1 MQQEIN
7 IKVVAQDRAKDND
20 FKQLFLEMYPRLVR
34 YAVSLLGDG
43 NEARDVVGD
52 VFEKAWNQFSSL
64 QMETRRSWLYASV
77 RNACLNWLKHQQV
90 EQTNVEA
97 LIEATRY
104 DMSTRYEE
112 HERLL
117 QQAERIARELKEPT
131 CTILRLCYFEHLT
144 YQQAADSRQAG
155 HQSQHREE
163 AYFQGTRHFA
173 RANEAYKHRE
183 LGGKIM
189 NKNQDQELDY
199 RMDSVS
205 ENVSENAS
213 GKVSENVSDARLSQI
228 FGEALGDEP
237 SKEETLAAWEAFEQK
252 HISSEEEHLQKA
264 EDELSEKKIDKARI
278 LTWITASVA
287 VAASLFLFIFRS
299 SQEISQPTEF
309 SMELFS
315 EVTSPKQVEQTLSN
329 GYCVVS
335 TPAATTTLVTLSD
348 GTRVMLNANSTL
360 EYPASFDDAEVR
372 EVRLKGEAHFEVT
385 KNPHRP
391 FVVKAGEMQ
400 TQVLGTIFDVK
411 AYRKDAP
418 KVTLMEGK
426 VKVSNADTEIE
437 MRPGQTATLQADKIV
452 VSKASSSASDWLEGD
467 FDMDQVTLAEAMSDI
482 GAWYNKTV
490 VFQSQA
496 NMDKLIHFRFSRRA
510 SLQEI
515 ITALNE
521 MGVAKVR
528 IEKGKI
534 MVL

>member
-1 MQQEIN
+1 
-7 IKVVAQDRAKDND
+7 
-20 FKQLFLEMYPRLVR
+20 
-34 YAVSLLGDG
+34 
-43 NEARDVVGD
+43 
-52 VFEKAWNQFSSL
+52 
-64 QMETRRSWLYASV
+64 
-77 RNACLNWLKHQQV
+77 
-90 EQTNVEA
+90 
-97 LIEATRY
+97 
-104 DMSTRYEE
+104 
-112 HERLL
+112 
-117 QQAERIARELKEPT
+117 
-131 CTILRLCYFEHLT
+131 
-144 YQQAADSRQAG
+144 
-155 HQSQHREE
+155 
-163 AYFQGTRHFA
+163 
-173 RANEAYKHRE
+173 
-183 LGGKIM
+183 M

-213 GKVSENVSDARLSQI
+213 EKVSENVSDARLSQI

-237 SKEETLAAWEAFEQK
+237 SKEETLAAWEAFEKK

-264 EDELSEKKIDKARI
+264 EDELSEKKIEDEIGGESSSRKISKARI
-278 LTWITASVA
+278 LAWITASVA

-315 EVTSPKQVEQTLSN
+315 EVTSPKQVEQTLSD

-348 GTRVMLNANSTL
+348 GTKVMLNANSTL

-418 KVTLMEGK
+418 KVTLMQGK
-426 VKVSNADTEIE
+426 VKVSNADTEVE

-521 MGVAKVR
+521 MGVARIK

>member
-1 MQQEIN
+1 
-7 IKVVAQDRAKDND
+7 
-20 FKQLFLEMYPRLVR
+20 
-34 YAVSLLGDG
+34 
-43 NEARDVVGD
+43 
-52 VFEKAWNQFSSL
+52 
-64 QMETRRSWLYASV
+64 
-77 RNACLNWLKHQQV
+77 
-90 EQTNVEA
+90 
-97 LIEATRY
+97 
-104 DMSTRYEE
+104 
-112 HERLL
+112 
-117 QQAERIARELKEPT
+117 
-131 CTILRLCYFEHLT
+131 
-144 YQQAADSRQAG
+144 
-155 HQSQHREE
+155 
-163 AYFQGTRHFA
+163 
-173 RANEAYKHRE
+173 
-183 LGGKIM
+183 M

-237 SKEETLAAWEAFEQK
+237 SKEETLAAWEAFEKK
-252 HISSEEEHLQKA
+252 HISSEEEHLSFEK
-264 EDELSEKKIDKARI
+264 ESIVKNEKKVSKARI

-315 EVTSPKQVEQTLSN
+315 EVTSPKQVEQTLSD

-348 GTRVMLNANSTL
+348 GTRVMLNANSKL

-426 VKVSNADTEIE
+426 VKVSNADTEVE
-437 MRPGQTATLQADKIV
+437 MRPGQTATLQSDKIV
-452 VSKASSSASDWLEGD
+452 VSRASSSVSDWLEGD

>member
-1 MQQEIN
+1 
-7 IKVVAQDRAKDND
+7 
-20 FKQLFLEMYPRLVR
+20 
-34 YAVSLLGDG
+34 
-43 NEARDVVGD
+43 
-52 VFEKAWNQFSSL
+52 
-64 QMETRRSWLYASV
+64 
-77 RNACLNWLKHQQV
+77 
-90 EQTNVEA
+90 
-97 LIEATRY
+97 
-104 DMSTRYEE
+104 
-112 HERLL
+112 
-117 QQAERIARELKEPT
+117 
-131 CTILRLCYFEHLT
+131 
-144 YQQAADSRQAG
+144 
-155 HQSQHREE
+155 
-163 AYFQGTRHFA
+163 
-173 RANEAYKHRE
+173 
-183 LGGKIM
+183 M

-213 GKVSENVSDARLSQI
+213 EKVSENVSDARLSQI
-228 FGEALGDEP
+228 FGEALDDEP
-237 SKEETLAAWEAFEQK
+237 SKEETLAAWEAFEKK

-264 EDELSEKKIDKARI
+264 EDELSEKNIEDEIEDGIGGESSSGKVSKARI

-315 EVTSPKQVEQTLSN
+315 EVTSPKQVEQTLN
-329 GYCVVS
+329 DGYCVVS

-348 GTRVMLNANSTL
+348 GTKVMLNANSTL
-360 EYPASFDDAEVR
+360 EYPASFDDAASDKENDAADENHQVR

-418 KVTLMEGK
+418 KVTLMQGK
-426 VKVSNADTEIE
+426 VKVSNADTEVE

-452 VSKASSSASDWLEGD
+452 VSKASPSASDWLEGD

-534 MVL
+534 MVH

>member
-1 MQQEIN
+1 
-7 IKVVAQDRAKDND
+7 
-20 FKQLFLEMYPRLVR
+20 
-34 YAVSLLGDG
+34 
-43 NEARDVVGD
+43 
-52 VFEKAWNQFSSL
+52 
-64 QMETRRSWLYASV
+64 
-77 RNACLNWLKHQQV
+77 
-90 EQTNVEA
+90 
-97 LIEATRY
+97 
-104 DMSTRYEE
+104 
-112 HERLL
+112 
-117 QQAERIARELKEPT
+117 
-131 CTILRLCYFEHLT
+131 
-144 YQQAADSRQAG
+144 
-155 HQSQHREE
+155 
-163 AYFQGTRHFA
+163 
-173 RANEAYKHRE
+173 
-183 LGGKIM
+183 M

-213 GKVSENVSDARLSQI
+213 EKVSENVSDARLSQI

-237 SKEETLAAWEAFEQK
+237 SKEETLAAWEAFEKK
-252 HISSEEEHLQKA
+252 HISSEK
-264 EDELSEKKIDKARI
+264 ELLSFEKESIVKNEKKVSKARI
-278 LTWITASVA
+278 LAWITVSVA

-315 EVTSPKQVEQTLSN
+315 EVTSPKQVEQTLSD

-418 KVTLMEGK
+418 KVTLMQGK
-426 VKVSNADTEIE
+426 VKVSNADTEVE
-437 MRPGQTATLQADKIV
+437 MRPGQTATLQSDKIV

-528 IEKGKI
+528 MEKGKI

>member
-1 MQQEIN
+1 
-7 IKVVAQDRAKDND
+7 
-20 FKQLFLEMYPRLVR
+20 
-34 YAVSLLGDG
+34 
-43 NEARDVVGD
+43 
-52 VFEKAWNQFSSL
+52 
-64 QMETRRSWLYASV
+64 
-77 RNACLNWLKHQQV
+77 
-90 EQTNVEA
+90 
-97 LIEATRY
+97 
-104 DMSTRYEE
+104 
-112 HERLL
+112 
-117 QQAERIARELKEPT
+117 
-131 CTILRLCYFEHLT
+131 
-144 YQQAADSRQAG
+144 
-155 HQSQHREE
+155 
-163 AYFQGTRHFA
+163 
-173 RANEAYKHRE
+173 
-183 LGGKIM
+183 M

-205 ENVSENAS
+205 ENVSEHAS
-213 GKVSENVSDARLSQI
+213 EKVSENVSEKVSEKVSDARLSQI
-228 FGEALGDEP
+228 FGEAMGDEP
-237 SKEETLAAWEAFEQK
+237 SMEETLAAWEAFEKK
-252 HISSEEEHLQKA
+252 HISSEEEPLQKA
-264 EDELSEKKIDKARI
+264 EDELSEKKIEDEIGGESSSRKISKARI
-278 LTWITASVA
+278 LAWITASVA

-348 GTRVMLNANSTL
+348 GTKVMLNANSTL

-418 KVTLMEGK
+418 KVTLMQGK
-426 VKVSNADTEIE
+426 VKVSNADTEVE

-496 NMDKLIHFRFSRRA
+496 NMDKLIHFRFSRKA

-521 MGVAKVR
+521 MGVAR
-528 IEKGKI
+528 IRMEKGKI

>member
-1 MQQEIN
+1 
-7 IKVVAQDRAKDND
+7 
-20 FKQLFLEMYPRLVR
+20 
-34 YAVSLLGDG
+34 
-43 NEARDVVGD
+43 
-52 VFEKAWNQFSSL
+52 
-64 QMETRRSWLYASV
+64 
-77 RNACLNWLKHQQV
+77 
-90 EQTNVEA
+90 
-97 LIEATRY
+97 
-104 DMSTRYEE
+104 
-112 HERLL
+112 
-117 QQAERIARELKEPT
+117 
-131 CTILRLCYFEHLT
+131 
-144 YQQAADSRQAG
+144 
-155 HQSQHREE
+155 
-163 AYFQGTRHFA
+163 
-173 RANEAYKHRE
+173 
-183 LGGKIM
+183 M

-205 ENVSENAS
+205 ENVSENVSEKA
-213 GKVSENVSDARLSQI
+213 SENVSDTRLSQI

-237 SKEETLAAWEAFEQK
+237 SKEETLAAWEAFEKK
-252 HISSEEEHLQKA
+252 HISSEEEHL
-264 EDELSEKKIDKARI
+264 SFEKKSIVKNEKKVSKARI

-348 GTRVMLNANSTL
+348 GTKVILNANSTL
-360 EYPASFDDAEVR
+360 EYPASFDDTEVR

-400 TQVLGTIFDVK
+400 TQVLGTVFDVK

-418 KVTLMEGK
+418 KVTLMQDK
-426 VKVSNADTEIE
+426 VKVSNADTEVE

-452 VSKASSSASDWLEGD
+452 VSKASSSVSDWLEGD

-496 NMDKLIHFRFSRRA
+496 NMGKLIHFRFSRRA

>member
-1 MQQEIN
+1 
-7 IKVVAQDRAKDND
+7 
-20 FKQLFLEMYPRLVR
+20 
-34 YAVSLLGDG
+34 
-43 NEARDVVGD
+43 
-52 VFEKAWNQFSSL
+52 
-64 QMETRRSWLYASV
+64 
-77 RNACLNWLKHQQV
+77 
-90 EQTNVEA
+90 
-97 LIEATRY
+97 
-104 DMSTRYEE
+104 
-112 HERLL
+112 
-117 QQAERIARELKEPT
+117 
-131 CTILRLCYFEHLT
+131 
-144 YQQAADSRQAG
+144 
-155 HQSQHREE
+155 
-163 AYFQGTRHFA
+163 
-173 RANEAYKHRE
+173 
-183 LGGKIM
+183 M

-205 ENVSENAS
+205 ENVSENVSEKA
-213 GKVSENVSDARLSQI
+213 SENVSDTRLSQI

-237 SKEETLAAWEAFEQK
+237 SKEETLAAWEAFEKK
-252 HISSEEEHLQKA
+252 HISSEEEHL
-264 EDELSEKKIDKARI
+264 SFEKKSIVKNEKKVSKARI

-315 EVTSPKQVEQTLSN
+315 EVASPKQVEQTLSN

-348 GTRVMLNANSTL
+348 GTKVMLNANSTL

-372 EVRLKGEAHFEVT
+372 EVCLKGEAHFEVT

-426 VKVSNADTEIE
+426 VKVSNADTEVE

-452 VSKASSSASDWLEGD
+452 VSKASSSVSDWLEGD

>member
-1 MQQEIN
+1 MN
-7 IKVVAQDRAKDND
+7 KD
-20 FKQLFLEMYPRLVR
+20 
-34 YAVSLLGDG
+34 
-43 NEARDVVGD
+43 
-52 VFEKAWNQFSSL
+52 
-64 QMETRRSWLYASV
+64 
-77 RNACLNWLKHQQV
+77 
-90 EQTNVEA
+90 
-97 LIEATRY
+97 
-104 DMSTRYEE
+104 
-112 HERLL
+112 
-117 QQAERIARELKEPT
+117 
-131 CTILRLCYFEHLT
+131 
-144 YQQAADSRQAG
+144 
-155 HQSQHREE
+155 
-163 AYFQGTRHFA
+163 
-173 RANEAYKHRE
+173 
-183 LGGKIM
+183 
-189 NKNQDQELDY
+189 KNQDQELDY
-199 RMDSVS
+199 RMDPVS
-205 ENVSENAS
+205 ENVSE
-213 GKVSENVSDARLSQI
+213 KVSENVSDARLSQI

-237 SKEETLAAWEAFEQK
+237 SKEETLAAWEAFEKK

-264 EDELSEKKIDKARI
+264 EDELSEKKIEDEIGGESSSRKISKARI

-315 EVTSPKQVEQTLSN
+315 EVTSPQQVEQTLSN

-348 GTRVMLNANSTL
+348 GTKVMLNANSTL
-360 EYPASFDDAEVR
+360 EYPASFDDAATGEGRAADAVHQVR

-418 KVTLMEGK
+418 KVTLMQGK
-426 VKVSNADTEIE
+426 VKVSSADTEVE

-452 VSKASSSASDWLEGD
+452 VSKASSSVSDWLEGD

>member
-1 MQQEIN
+1 
-7 IKVVAQDRAKDND
+7 
-20 FKQLFLEMYPRLVR
+20 
-34 YAVSLLGDG
+34 
-43 NEARDVVGD
+43 
-52 VFEKAWNQFSSL
+52 
-64 QMETRRSWLYASV
+64 
-77 RNACLNWLKHQQV
+77 
-90 EQTNVEA
+90 
-97 LIEATRY
+97 
-104 DMSTRYEE
+104 
-112 HERLL
+112 
-117 QQAERIARELKEPT
+117 
-131 CTILRLCYFEHLT
+131 
-144 YQQAADSRQAG
+144 
-155 HQSQHREE
+155 
-163 AYFQGTRHFA
+163 
-173 RANEAYKHRE
+173 
-183 LGGKIM
+183 M

-213 GKVSENVSDARLSQI
+213 EKVSENVSDARLSQI

-237 SKEETLAAWEAFEQK
+237 SKEETLAAWEAFEKK

-264 EDELSEKKIDKARI
+264 EDELAEKKIEDEIGRENGNEIGREIGGESSSRKVSKARI

-299 SQEISQPTEF
+299 FQEISLPTEF

-418 KVTLMEGK
+418 KVTLMQGK
-426 VKVSNADTEIE
+426 VKVSNADTEVE

-452 VSKASSSASDWLEGD
+452 VSKASPSASDWLEGD

>member
-1 MQQEIN
+1 
-7 IKVVAQDRAKDND
+7 
-20 FKQLFLEMYPRLVR
+20 
-34 YAVSLLGDG
+34 
-43 NEARDVVGD
+43 
-52 VFEKAWNQFSSL
+52 
-64 QMETRRSWLYASV
+64 
-77 RNACLNWLKHQQV
+77 
-90 EQTNVEA
+90 
-97 LIEATRY
+97 
-104 DMSTRYEE
+104 
-112 HERLL
+112 
-117 QQAERIARELKEPT
+117 
-131 CTILRLCYFEHLT
+131 
-144 YQQAADSRQAG
+144 
-155 HQSQHREE
+155 
-163 AYFQGTRHFA
+163 
-173 RANEAYKHRE
+173 
-183 LGGKIM
+183 M
-189 NKNQDQELDY
+189 NKNQDQKLDY

-213 GKVSENVSDARLSQI
+213 EKVSENASEKVSEKVSDARLSQI

-237 SKEETLAAWEAFEQK
+237 SMEETLAAWEAFEKK
-252 HISSEEEHLQKA
+252 HISSEEEPLQKA
-264 EDELSEKKIDKARI
+264 ENELSEKKIEDEIGGESSSRKISKARI
-278 LTWITASVA
+278 LAWITASVA

-299 SQEISQPTEF
+299 SQKISQPTEF

-315 EVTSPKQVEQTLSN
+315 EVTSPKQVEQTLSD

-418 KVTLMEGK
+418 KVTLMQGK
-426 VKVSNADTEIE
+426 VKVSNADTEVE

-452 VSKASSSASDWLEGD
+452 VSKASPSASDWLEGD

-496 NMDKLIHFRFSRRA
+496 NMGKLIHFRFSRRA

>member
-1 MQQEIN
+1 
-7 IKVVAQDRAKDND
+7 
-20 FKQLFLEMYPRLVR
+20 
-34 YAVSLLGDG
+34 
-43 NEARDVVGD
+43 
-52 VFEKAWNQFSSL
+52 
-64 QMETRRSWLYASV
+64 
-77 RNACLNWLKHQQV
+77 
-90 EQTNVEA
+90 
-97 LIEATRY
+97 
-104 DMSTRYEE
+104 
-112 HERLL
+112 
-117 QQAERIARELKEPT
+117 
-131 CTILRLCYFEHLT
+131 
-144 YQQAADSRQAG
+144 
-155 HQSQHREE
+155 
-163 AYFQGTRHFA
+163 
-173 RANEAYKHRE
+173 
-183 LGGKIM
+183 M
-189 NKNQDQELDY
+189 NKNQDQEQDY

-205 ENVSENAS
+205 ESISENAS
-213 GKVSENVSDARLSQI
+213 EKVSENVSDARLSQI

-237 SKEETLAAWEAFEQK
+237 SKEETLAAWEAFEKK
-252 HISSEEEHLQKA
+252 HIVKN
-264 EDELSEKKIDKARI
+264 EKKVSKARI

-372 EVRLKGEAHFEVT
+372 EVCLKGEAHFEVT

-400 TQVLGTIFDVK
+400 TQVLGTVFDVK

-426 VKVSNADTEIE
+426 VKVSNADTEVE

>member
-1 MQQEIN
+1 
-7 IKVVAQDRAKDND
+7 
-20 FKQLFLEMYPRLVR
+20 
-34 YAVSLLGDG
+34 
-43 NEARDVVGD
+43 
-52 VFEKAWNQFSSL
+52 
-64 QMETRRSWLYASV
+64 
-77 RNACLNWLKHQQV
+77 
-90 EQTNVEA
+90 
-97 LIEATRY
+97 
-104 DMSTRYEE
+104 
-112 HERLL
+112 
-117 QQAERIARELKEPT
+117 
-131 CTILRLCYFEHLT
+131 
-144 YQQAADSRQAG
+144 
-155 HQSQHREE
+155 
-163 AYFQGTRHFA
+163 
-173 RANEAYKHRE
+173 
-183 LGGKIM
+183 M

-205 ENVSENAS
+205 ENVSENVSEKA
-213 GKVSENVSDARLSQI
+213 SENVSDARLSQI

-237 SKEETLAAWEAFEQK
+237 SKEETLAAWEAFEKK
-252 HISSEEEHLQKA
+252 HISSEKEHLQKA
-264 EDELSEKKIDKARI
+264 EDELSEKKIEDEIGRENGNEIGREIEGESSSRKISKARI
-278 LTWITASVA
+278 LAWITASVA

-299 SQEISQPTEF
+299 SQEISLPTEF

-418 KVTLMEGK
+418 KVTLMQGK

-496 NMDKLIHFRFSRRA
+496 NMGKLIHFRFSRRA

>member
-1 MQQEIN
+1 
-7 IKVVAQDRAKDND
+7 
-20 FKQLFLEMYPRLVR
+20 
-34 YAVSLLGDG
+34 
-43 NEARDVVGD
+43 
-52 VFEKAWNQFSSL
+52 
-64 QMETRRSWLYASV
+64 
-77 RNACLNWLKHQQV
+77 
-90 EQTNVEA
+90 
-97 LIEATRY
+97 
-104 DMSTRYEE
+104 
-112 HERLL
+112 
-117 QQAERIARELKEPT
+117 
-131 CTILRLCYFEHLT
+131 
-144 YQQAADSRQAG
+144 
-155 HQSQHREE
+155 
-163 AYFQGTRHFA
+163 
-173 RANEAYKHRE
+173 
-183 LGGKIM
+183 M

-213 GKVSENVSDARLSQI
+213 EKVSENVSDARLSQI

-237 SKEETLAAWEAFEQK
+237 SKEETLAAWEAFEKK
-252 HISSEEEHLQKA
+252 HISSEEEHLSFEK
-264 EDELSEKKIDKARI
+264 ESIVKNEKKVSKARI

-315 EVTSPKQVEQTLSN
+315 EVTSPKQVEQTLSD

-348 GTRVMLNANSTL
+348 GTRVMLNANSML

-426 VKVSNADTEIE
+426 VKVSNADTEVE
-437 MRPGQTATLQADKIV
+437 MRPGQTATLQSDKIV
-452 VSKASSSASDWLEGD
+452 VSRASSSVSDWLEGD

-528 IEKGKI
+528 MEKGKI

>member
-1 MQQEIN
+1 
-7 IKVVAQDRAKDND
+7 
-20 FKQLFLEMYPRLVR
+20 
-34 YAVSLLGDG
+34 
-43 NEARDVVGD
+43 
-52 VFEKAWNQFSSL
+52 
-64 QMETRRSWLYASV
+64 
-77 RNACLNWLKHQQV
+77 
-90 EQTNVEA
+90 
-97 LIEATRY
+97 
-104 DMSTRYEE
+104 
-112 HERLL
+112 
-117 QQAERIARELKEPT
+117 
-131 CTILRLCYFEHLT
+131 
-144 YQQAADSRQAG
+144 
-155 HQSQHREE
+155 
-163 AYFQGTRHFA
+163 
-173 RANEAYKHRE
+173 
-183 LGGKIM
+183 M

-213 GKVSENVSDARLSQI
+213 EKVSENVSDARLSQI

-237 SKEETLAAWEAFEQK
+237 SKEETLAAWEAFEKK
-252 HISSEEEHLQKA
+252 HISSEKEHLSFEK
-264 EDELSEKKIDKARI
+264 ESIVKNEKKVSKARI

-299 SQEISQPTEF
+299 SQEISLPTEF

-348 GTRVMLNANSTL
+348 GTRVMLNANSKL

-426 VKVSNADTEIE
+426 VKVSNADTEVE
-437 MRPGQTATLQADKIV
+437 MRPGQTATLQSDKIV
-452 VSKASSSASDWLEGD
+452 VSRASSSVSDWLEGD

-528 IEKGKI
+528 MEKGKI

>member
-1 MQQEIN
+1 
-7 IKVVAQDRAKDND
+7 
-20 FKQLFLEMYPRLVR
+20 
-34 YAVSLLGDG
+34 
-43 NEARDVVGD
+43 
-52 VFEKAWNQFSSL
+52 
-64 QMETRRSWLYASV
+64 
-77 RNACLNWLKHQQV
+77 
-90 EQTNVEA
+90 
-97 LIEATRY
+97 
-104 DMSTRYEE
+104 
-112 HERLL
+112 
-117 QQAERIARELKEPT
+117 
-131 CTILRLCYFEHLT
+131 
-144 YQQAADSRQAG
+144 
-155 HQSQHREE
+155 
-163 AYFQGTRHFA
+163 
-173 RANEAYKHRE
+173 
-183 LGGKIM
+183 M

-213 GKVSENVSDARLSQI
+213 EKVSENVSDARLSQI

-237 SKEETLAAWEAFEQK
+237 SKEETLAAWEAFEKK
-252 HISSEEEHLQKA
+252 HISSEKEHLQKA
-264 EDELSEKKIDKARI
+264 EDELSEKKIEDEIGGESSSRKISKARI
-278 LTWITASVA
+278 LAWITASVA
-287 VAASLFLFIFRS
+287 VAAGLFLFIFRS

-315 EVTSPKQVEQTLSN
+315 EVTSPKLVEQTLSD

-348 GTRVMLNANSTL
+348 GTKVMLNANSTL

-426 VKVSNADTEIE
+426 VKVSNADTEVE

-496 NMDKLIHFRFSRRA
+496 NMGKLIHFRFSRRA

>member
-1 MQQEIN
+1 
-7 IKVVAQDRAKDND
+7 
-20 FKQLFLEMYPRLVR
+20 
-34 YAVSLLGDG
+34 
-43 NEARDVVGD
+43 
-52 VFEKAWNQFSSL
+52 
-64 QMETRRSWLYASV
+64 
-77 RNACLNWLKHQQV
+77 
-90 EQTNVEA
+90 
-97 LIEATRY
+97 
-104 DMSTRYEE
+104 
-112 HERLL
+112 
-117 QQAERIARELKEPT
+117 
-131 CTILRLCYFEHLT
+131 
-144 YQQAADSRQAG
+144 
-155 HQSQHREE
+155 
-163 AYFQGTRHFA
+163 
-173 RANEAYKHRE
+173 
-183 LGGKIM
+183 M
-189 NKNQDQELDY
+189 NKNQDQKLDY

-213 GKVSENVSDARLSQI
+213 EKVSENVSENVSEKVSENVSDARLSQI

-237 SKEETLAAWEAFEQK
+237 SKEETLAAWEAFEKK

-264 EDELSEKKIDKARI
+264 EDELSEKKIEDEIGRESSSRKISKARI
-278 LTWITASVA
+278 LAWITASVA

-315 EVTSPKQVEQTLSN
+315 EVTSPKQVEQTLSD

-391 FVVKAGEMQ
+391 FVVKVGEMQ

-418 KVTLMEGK
+418 KVTLMQGK
-426 VKVSNADTEIE
+426 VKVSNADTEVE

-452 VSKASSSASDWLEGD
+452 VSKASPSASDWLEGD

>member
-1 MQQEIN
+1 
-7 IKVVAQDRAKDND
+7 
-20 FKQLFLEMYPRLVR
+20 
-34 YAVSLLGDG
+34 
-43 NEARDVVGD
+43 
-52 VFEKAWNQFSSL
+52 
-64 QMETRRSWLYASV
+64 
-77 RNACLNWLKHQQV
+77 
-90 EQTNVEA
+90 
-97 LIEATRY
+97 
-104 DMSTRYEE
+104 
-112 HERLL
+112 
-117 QQAERIARELKEPT
+117 
-131 CTILRLCYFEHLT
+131 
-144 YQQAADSRQAG
+144 
-155 HQSQHREE
+155 
-163 AYFQGTRHFA
+163 
-173 RANEAYKHRE
+173 
-183 LGGKIM
+183 M

-213 GKVSENVSDARLSQI
+213 EKVSENVSDARLSQI

-237 SKEETLAAWEAFEQK
+237 SKEETLAAWEAFEKK
-252 HISSEEEHLQKA
+252 HIVEN
-264 EDELSEKKIDKARI
+264 EKKISKARI

-315 EVTSPKQVEQTLSN
+315 EVTSPKQVEQTLSD

-348 GTRVMLNANSTL
+348 GTKVMLNANSTL

-418 KVTLMEGK
+418 KVTLMQGK
-426 VKVSNADTEIE
+426 VKVSNADTEVE
-437 MRPGQTATLQADKIV
+437 MRPGQTATLQSDKIV
-452 VSKASSSASDWLEGD
+452 VSKASPSASDWLEGD

>member
-1 MQQEIN
+1 
-7 IKVVAQDRAKDND
+7 
-20 FKQLFLEMYPRLVR
+20 
-34 YAVSLLGDG
+34 
-43 NEARDVVGD
+43 
-52 VFEKAWNQFSSL
+52 
-64 QMETRRSWLYASV
+64 
-77 RNACLNWLKHQQV
+77 
-90 EQTNVEA
+90 
-97 LIEATRY
+97 
-104 DMSTRYEE
+104 
-112 HERLL
+112 
-117 QQAERIARELKEPT
+117 
-131 CTILRLCYFEHLT
+131 
-144 YQQAADSRQAG
+144 
-155 HQSQHREE
+155 
-163 AYFQGTRHFA
+163 
-173 RANEAYKHRE
+173 
-183 LGGKIM
+183 M

-199 RMDSVS
+199 RM
-205 ENVSENAS
+205 EAENA
-213 GKVSENVSDARLSQI
+213 SDARLTRI
-228 FGEALGDEP
+228 FGEALGGEP
-237 SKEETLAAWEAFEQK
+237 SKEETLAAWEAFEKK
-252 HISSEEEHLQKA
+252 HISSEEEHLSFEK
-264 EDELSEKKIDKARI
+264 ESIVKNEKKVSKARI

-287 VAASLFLFIFRS
+287 VVASLFLFIFRS

-315 EVTSPKQVEQTLSN
+315 EVTSPKQVEQTLSD

-400 TQVLGTIFDVK
+400 TQVLGTVFDVK

-418 KVTLMEGK
+418 KVTLMQGK
-426 VKVSNADTEIE
+426 VKVSNADTEVE

-452 VSKASSSASDWLEGD
+452 VSKASPSASDWLEGD

-490 VFQSQA
+490 VFQSQV

>member
-1 MQQEIN
+1 MN
-7 IKVVAQDRAKDND
+7 KD
-20 FKQLFLEMYPRLVR
+20 
-34 YAVSLLGDG
+34 
-43 NEARDVVGD
+43 
-52 VFEKAWNQFSSL
+52 
-64 QMETRRSWLYASV
+64 
-77 RNACLNWLKHQQV
+77 
-90 EQTNVEA
+90 
-97 LIEATRY
+97 
-104 DMSTRYEE
+104 
-112 HERLL
+112 
-117 QQAERIARELKEPT
+117 
-131 CTILRLCYFEHLT
+131 
-144 YQQAADSRQAG
+144 
-155 HQSQHREE
+155 
-163 AYFQGTRHFA
+163 
-173 RANEAYKHRE
+173 
-183 LGGKIM
+183 
-189 NKNQDQELDY
+189 KNQDQELDY

-213 GKVSENVSDARLSQI
+213 EKVSENVSDVRLSQI

-237 SKEETLAAWEAFEQK
+237 SKEETLAAWEAFEKK

-264 EDELSEKKIDKARI
+264 EDELSEKKIEDEIGGESSSRKISKARI

-315 EVTSPKQVEQTLSN
+315 EVTSPKQVEQTLSD

-348 GTRVMLNANSTL
+348 GTKVMLNANSTL

-418 KVTLMEGK
+418 KVTLMQGK
-426 VKVSNADTEIE
+426 VKVSNADTEVE

-452 VSKASSSASDWLEGD
+452 VSKASPSASDWLEGD

-496 NMDKLIHFRFSRRA
+496 NMGKLIHFRFSRRA

>member
-1 MQQEIN
+1 MN
-7 IKVVAQDRAKDND
+7 KD
-20 FKQLFLEMYPRLVR
+20 
-34 YAVSLLGDG
+34 
-43 NEARDVVGD
+43 
-52 VFEKAWNQFSSL
+52 
-64 QMETRRSWLYASV
+64 
-77 RNACLNWLKHQQV
+77 
-90 EQTNVEA
+90 
-97 LIEATRY
+97 
-104 DMSTRYEE
+104 
-112 HERLL
+112 
-117 QQAERIARELKEPT
+117 
-131 CTILRLCYFEHLT
+131 
-144 YQQAADSRQAG
+144 
-155 HQSQHREE
+155 
-163 AYFQGTRHFA
+163 
-173 RANEAYKHRE
+173 
-183 LGGKIM
+183 
-189 NKNQDQELDY
+189 KNQDQELDY
-199 RMDSVS
+199 RM
-205 ENVSENAS
+205 EAENA
-213 GKVSENVSDARLSQI
+213 SDARLTRI
-228 FGEALGDEP
+228 FGEALGGEP
-237 SKEETLAAWEAFEQK
+237 SKEETLAAWEAFEKK
-252 HISSEEEHLQKA
+252 HISSEEEHLSFEK
-264 EDELSEKKIDKARI
+264 ESIVKNEKKVSKARI

-360 EYPASFDDAEVR
+360 EYPVSFDDAEVR

-418 KVTLMEGK
+418 KVTLMQGK
-426 VKVSNADTEIE
+426 VKVSNADTEVE

-521 MGVAKVR
+521 MGVAR
-528 IEKGKI
+528 IRMEKGKI

>member
-1 MQQEIN
+1 
-7 IKVVAQDRAKDND
+7 
-20 FKQLFLEMYPRLVR
+20 
-34 YAVSLLGDG
+34 
-43 NEARDVVGD
+43 
-52 VFEKAWNQFSSL
+52 
-64 QMETRRSWLYASV
+64 
-77 RNACLNWLKHQQV
+77 
-90 EQTNVEA
+90 
-97 LIEATRY
+97 
-104 DMSTRYEE
+104 
-112 HERLL
+112 
-117 QQAERIARELKEPT
+117 
-131 CTILRLCYFEHLT
+131 
-144 YQQAADSRQAG
+144 
-155 HQSQHREE
+155 
-163 AYFQGTRHFA
+163 
-173 RANEAYKHRE
+173 
-183 LGGKIM
+183 M

-199 RMDSVS
+199 RM
-205 ENVSENAS
+205 EAENA
-213 GKVSENVSDARLSQI
+213 SDARLTRI
-228 FGEALGDEP
+228 FGEALGGEP
-237 SKEETLAAWEAFEQK
+237 SKEETLAAWEAFEKK
-252 HISSEEEHLQKA
+252 HISSEEEHLSFEK
-264 EDELSEKKIDKARI
+264 ESIVKNEKKVSKARI
-278 LTWITASVA
+278 LAWITASVA

-315 EVTSPKQVEQTLSN
+315 EVTSPKQVEQTLSD

-348 GTRVMLNANSTL
+348 GTRVRLNANSTL
-360 EYPASFDDAEVR
+360 EYPVSFDDAEVR

-426 VKVSNADTEIE
+426 VKVSNADTEVE

-521 MGVAKVR
+521 MGVAR
-528 IEKGKI
+528 IRMEKGKI

>member
-1 MQQEIN
+1 
-7 IKVVAQDRAKDND
+7 
-20 FKQLFLEMYPRLVR
+20 
-34 YAVSLLGDG
+34 
-43 NEARDVVGD
+43 
-52 VFEKAWNQFSSL
+52 
-64 QMETRRSWLYASV
+64 
-77 RNACLNWLKHQQV
+77 
-90 EQTNVEA
+90 
-97 LIEATRY
+97 
-104 DMSTRYEE
+104 
-112 HERLL
+112 
-117 QQAERIARELKEPT
+117 
-131 CTILRLCYFEHLT
+131 
-144 YQQAADSRQAG
+144 
-155 HQSQHREE
+155 
-163 AYFQGTRHFA
+163 
-173 RANEAYKHRE
+173 
-183 LGGKIM
+183 M

-205 ENVSENAS
+205 ENVSENVS
-213 GKVSENVSDARLSQI
+213 EKVSENVSDARLSQI

-237 SKEETLAAWEAFEQK
+237 SKEETLAAWEAFEKK

-264 EDELSEKKIDKARI
+264 EDELSEKKIEDEIGGESSSRKISKARI
-278 LTWITASVA
+278 LAWITASVA

-315 EVTSPKQVEQTLSN
+315 EVTSPKQVEQTLSD

-426 VKVSNADTEIE
+426 VKVSNADTEVE

-452 VSKASSSASDWLEGD
+452 VSKASPSASDWLEGD

-528 IEKGKI
+528 MEKGKI

>member
-1 MQQEIN
+1 
-7 IKVVAQDRAKDND
+7 
-20 FKQLFLEMYPRLVR
+20 
-34 YAVSLLGDG
+34 
-43 NEARDVVGD
+43 
-52 VFEKAWNQFSSL
+52 
-64 QMETRRSWLYASV
+64 
-77 RNACLNWLKHQQV
+77 
-90 EQTNVEA
+90 
-97 LIEATRY
+97 
-104 DMSTRYEE
+104 
-112 HERLL
+112 
-117 QQAERIARELKEPT
+117 
-131 CTILRLCYFEHLT
+131 
-144 YQQAADSRQAG
+144 
-155 HQSQHREE
+155 
-163 AYFQGTRHFA
+163 
-173 RANEAYKHRE
+173 
-183 LGGKIM
+183 M

-205 ENVSENAS
+205 E
-213 GKVSENVSDARLSQI
+213 KVSDARLSQI

-237 SKEETLAAWEAFEQK
+237 SKEETLAAWEAFEKK
-252 HISSEEEHLQKA
+252 HISSEEEHLSFEK
-264 EDELSEKKIDKARI
+264 ESIVKNEKKVSKARI
-278 LTWITASVA
+278 LAWITASVA

-315 EVTSPKQVEQTLSN
+315 EVTSPKQVEQTLN
-329 GYCVVS
+329 DGYCVVS

-426 VKVSNADTEIE
+426 VKVSNADTEVE

>member
-1 MQQEIN
+1 
-7 IKVVAQDRAKDND
+7 
-20 FKQLFLEMYPRLVR
+20 
-34 YAVSLLGDG
+34 
-43 NEARDVVGD
+43 
-52 VFEKAWNQFSSL
+52 
-64 QMETRRSWLYASV
+64 
-77 RNACLNWLKHQQV
+77 
-90 EQTNVEA
+90 
-97 LIEATRY
+97 
-104 DMSTRYEE
+104 
-112 HERLL
+112 
-117 QQAERIARELKEPT
+117 
-131 CTILRLCYFEHLT
+131 
-144 YQQAADSRQAG
+144 
-155 HQSQHREE
+155 
-163 AYFQGTRHFA
+163 
-173 RANEAYKHRE
+173 
-183 LGGKIM
+183 M

-199 RMDSVS
+199 RMDPVS

-213 GKVSENVSDARLSQI
+213 EKVSENVSDARLFQI

-237 SKEETLAAWEAFEQK
+237 SKEETLAAWEAFEKK

-264 EDELSEKKIDKARI
+264 EDELSEKKIEDEIGRESSSRKVSKARI
-278 LTWITASVA
+278 LAWITASVA

-315 EVTSPKQVEQTLSN
+315 EVTSPKQVEQTLSD

-348 GTRVMLNANSTL
+348 GTKVMLNANSTL
-360 EYPASFDDAEVR
+360 EYPAFFDDAEVR

-418 KVTLMEGK
+418 KVTLMQGK
-426 VKVSNADTEIE
+426 VKVSNADTEVE
-437 MRPGQTATLQADKIV
+437 MRPGQTATLQTDKIV
-452 VSKASSSASDWLEGD
+452 VSKASSSVSDWLEGD

-490 VFQSQA
+490 VFQSQV

-521 MGVAKVR
+521 MGVAR
-528 IEKGKI
+528 IRMEKGKI

>member
-1 MQQEIN
+1 
-7 IKVVAQDRAKDND
+7 
-20 FKQLFLEMYPRLVR
+20 
-34 YAVSLLGDG
+34 
-43 NEARDVVGD
+43 
-52 VFEKAWNQFSSL
+52 
-64 QMETRRSWLYASV
+64 
-77 RNACLNWLKHQQV
+77 
-90 EQTNVEA
+90 
-97 LIEATRY
+97 
-104 DMSTRYEE
+104 
-112 HERLL
+112 
-117 QQAERIARELKEPT
+117 
-131 CTILRLCYFEHLT
+131 
-144 YQQAADSRQAG
+144 
-155 HQSQHREE
+155 
-163 AYFQGTRHFA
+163 
-173 RANEAYKHRE
+173 
-183 LGGKIM
+183 M

-199 RMDSVS
+199 RMDPVS

-213 GKVSENVSDARLSQI
+213 EKVSEKVSDARLSQI

-237 SKEETLAAWEAFEQK
+237 SKEETLAAWEAFEKK
-252 HISSEEEHLQKA
+252 HISSEKEHLSFEK
-264 EDELSEKKIDKARI
+264 ESIVKNEKKVSKARI

-299 SQEISQPTEF
+299 SQEISLPTEF

-348 GTRVMLNANSTL
+348 GTRVMLNANSML

-400 TQVLGTIFDVK
+400 TQVLGTVFDVK

-418 KVTLMEGK
+418 KVTLMQGK

-437 MRPGQTATLQADKIV
+437 MRPGQTATLQSDKIV
-452 VSKASSSASDWLEGD
+452 VSRASSSVSDWLEGD

-528 IEKGKI
+528 MEKGKI

>member
-1 MQQEIN
+1 
-7 IKVVAQDRAKDND
+7 
-20 FKQLFLEMYPRLVR
+20 
-34 YAVSLLGDG
+34 
-43 NEARDVVGD
+43 
-52 VFEKAWNQFSSL
+52 
-64 QMETRRSWLYASV
+64 
-77 RNACLNWLKHQQV
+77 
-90 EQTNVEA
+90 
-97 LIEATRY
+97 
-104 DMSTRYEE
+104 
-112 HERLL
+112 
-117 QQAERIARELKEPT
+117 
-131 CTILRLCYFEHLT
+131 
-144 YQQAADSRQAG
+144 
-155 HQSQHREE
+155 
-163 AYFQGTRHFA
+163 
-173 RANEAYKHRE
+173 
-183 LGGKIM
+183 M

-213 GKVSENVSDARLSQI
+213 EKVSENVSDARLSQI

-237 SKEETLAAWEAFEQK
+237 SKEETLAAWEAFEKK
-252 HISSEEEHLQKA
+252 HISSEKEHLSFEK
-264 EDELSEKKIDKARI
+264 ESIVKNEKKVSKARI

-400 TQVLGTIFDVK
+400 TQVLGTVFDVK

-426 VKVSNADTEIE
+426 VKVSNADTEVE

-452 VSKASSSASDWLEGD
+452 VSKASPSASDWLEGD

-528 IEKGKI
+528 MEKGKI

>member
-1 MQQEIN
+1 
-7 IKVVAQDRAKDND
+7 
-20 FKQLFLEMYPRLVR
+20 
-34 YAVSLLGDG
+34 
-43 NEARDVVGD
+43 
-52 VFEKAWNQFSSL
+52 
-64 QMETRRSWLYASV
+64 
-77 RNACLNWLKHQQV
+77 
-90 EQTNVEA
+90 
-97 LIEATRY
+97 
-104 DMSTRYEE
+104 
-112 HERLL
+112 
-117 QQAERIARELKEPT
+117 
-131 CTILRLCYFEHLT
+131 
-144 YQQAADSRQAG
+144 
-155 HQSQHREE
+155 
-163 AYFQGTRHFA
+163 
-173 RANEAYKHRE
+173 
-183 LGGKIM
+183 M

-199 RMDSVS
+199 RMDPVS

-213 GKVSENVSDARLSQI
+213 EKVSENVSDARLSQI

-237 SKEETLAAWEAFEQK
+237 SNEETLAAWEAFEKK

-264 EDELSEKKIDKARI
+264 EDELSEKKIENEIGGESSSRKISKARI
-278 LTWITASVA
+278 LAWITASVA

-315 EVTSPKQVEQTLSN
+315 EVTSPKQVEQTLSD

-411 AYRKDAP
+411 AYRKDAS
-418 KVTLMEGK
+418 KVTLMQGK
-426 VKVSNADTEIE
+426 VKVSNADTEVE

-452 VSKASSSASDWLEGD
+452 VSKASPSASDWLEGD

-490 VFQSQA
+490 VFLSQA

-521 MGVAKVR
+521 MGVARIK

>member
-1 MQQEIN
+1 
-7 IKVVAQDRAKDND
+7 
-20 FKQLFLEMYPRLVR
+20 
-34 YAVSLLGDG
+34 
-43 NEARDVVGD
+43 
-52 VFEKAWNQFSSL
+52 
-64 QMETRRSWLYASV
+64 
-77 RNACLNWLKHQQV
+77 
-90 EQTNVEA
+90 
-97 LIEATRY
+97 
-104 DMSTRYEE
+104 
-112 HERLL
+112 
-117 QQAERIARELKEPT
+117 
-131 CTILRLCYFEHLT
+131 
-144 YQQAADSRQAG
+144 
-155 HQSQHREE
+155 
-163 AYFQGTRHFA
+163 
-173 RANEAYKHRE
+173 
-183 LGGKIM
+183 M

-205 ENVSENAS
+205 ENVSENVSEKA
-213 GKVSENVSDARLSQI
+213 SENVSDARLSQI

-237 SKEETLAAWEAFEQK
+237 SKEETLAAWEAFEKK
-252 HISSEEEHLQKA
+252 HISSEEEHLSFEK
-264 EDELSEKKIDKARI
+264 ESIVKNEKKVSKARI

-418 KVTLMEGK
+418 KVTLMQGK
-426 VKVSNADTEIE
+426 VKVSNADTEVE
-437 MRPGQTATLQADKIV
+437 MRPGQTATLQSDKIV
-452 VSKASSSASDWLEGD
+452 VSKASPSASDWLEGD

>member
-1 MQQEIN
+1 
-7 IKVVAQDRAKDND
+7 
-20 FKQLFLEMYPRLVR
+20 
-34 YAVSLLGDG
+34 
-43 NEARDVVGD
+43 
-52 VFEKAWNQFSSL
+52 
-64 QMETRRSWLYASV
+64 
-77 RNACLNWLKHQQV
+77 
-90 EQTNVEA
+90 
-97 LIEATRY
+97 
-104 DMSTRYEE
+104 
-112 HERLL
+112 
-117 QQAERIARELKEPT
+117 
-131 CTILRLCYFEHLT
+131 
-144 YQQAADSRQAG
+144 
-155 HQSQHREE
+155 
-163 AYFQGTRHFA
+163 
-173 RANEAYKHRE
+173 
-183 LGGKIM
+183 M

-199 RMDSVS
+199 RMNSVS

-213 GKVSENVSDARLSQI
+213 EKVSDARLSQI

-237 SKEETLAAWEAFEQK
+237 SKEETLAAWEAFEKK
-252 HISSEEEHLQKA
+252 HISSEK
-264 EDELSEKKIDKARI
+264 ELLSFEKESIVKNEKKVSKARI
-278 LTWITASVA
+278 LAWITASVA

-348 GTRVMLNANSTL
+348 GTKVMLNANSTL

-391 FVVKAGEMQ
+391 FMVKAGEMQ

-418 KVTLMEGK
+418 KVTLMQGK
-426 VKVSNADTEIE
+426 VKVSNADTEVE

-452 VSKASSSASDWLEGD
+452 VSKASPSASDWLEGD

-528 IEKGKI
+528 MEKGKI

>member
-1 MQQEIN
+1 
-7 IKVVAQDRAKDND
+7 
-20 FKQLFLEMYPRLVR
+20 
-34 YAVSLLGDG
+34 
-43 NEARDVVGD
+43 
-52 VFEKAWNQFSSL
+52 
-64 QMETRRSWLYASV
+64 
-77 RNACLNWLKHQQV
+77 
-90 EQTNVEA
+90 
-97 LIEATRY
+97 
-104 DMSTRYEE
+104 
-112 HERLL
+112 
-117 QQAERIARELKEPT
+117 
-131 CTILRLCYFEHLT
+131 
-144 YQQAADSRQAG
+144 
-155 HQSQHREE
+155 
-163 AYFQGTRHFA
+163 
-173 RANEAYKHRE
+173 
-183 LGGKIM
+183 M

-213 GKVSENVSDARLSQI
+213 EKVSENVSDARLSQI

-237 SKEETLAAWEAFEQK
+237 SKEETLAAWEAFEKK
-252 HISSEEEHLQKA
+252 HISSEEEHLQKT
-264 EDELSEKKIDKARI
+264 EDELSEKKIEDEIGRESSSRKISKARI

-315 EVTSPKQVEQTLSN
+315 EVTSPKQVEQTLSD

-348 GTRVMLNANSTL
+348 GTKVMLNANSTL

-391 FVVKAGEMQ
+391 FVVRAGEMQ

-418 KVTLMEGK
+418 KVTLMQGK
-426 VKVSNADTEIE
+426 VKVSNADTEVE
-437 MRPGQTATLQADKIV
+437 MRPGQTATLQSDKIV

-496 NMDKLIHFRFSRRA
+496 NMGKLIHFRFSRRA

>member
-1 MQQEIN
+1 
-7 IKVVAQDRAKDND
+7 
-20 FKQLFLEMYPRLVR
+20 
-34 YAVSLLGDG
+34 
-43 NEARDVVGD
+43 
-52 VFEKAWNQFSSL
+52 
-64 QMETRRSWLYASV
+64 
-77 RNACLNWLKHQQV
+77 
-90 EQTNVEA
+90 
-97 LIEATRY
+97 
-104 DMSTRYEE
+104 
-112 HERLL
+112 
-117 QQAERIARELKEPT
+117 
-131 CTILRLCYFEHLT
+131 
-144 YQQAADSRQAG
+144 
-155 HQSQHREE
+155 
-163 AYFQGTRHFA
+163 
-173 RANEAYKHRE
+173 
-183 LGGKIM
+183 M

-213 GKVSENVSDARLSQI
+213 EKVSENVSENVSEKVSENVSDARLSQI

-237 SKEETLAAWEAFEQK
+237 SKEETLAAWEAFEKK

-264 EDELSEKKIDKARI
+264 EDELSEKKIENEIGRESSSRKISKARI
-278 LTWITASVA
+278 LAWITASVA

-348 GTRVMLNANSTL
+348 GTKVMLNANSTL

-418 KVTLMEGK
+418 KVTLMQGK
-426 VKVSNADTEIE
+426 VKVSNADTEVE

-452 VSKASSSASDWLEGD
+452 VSKASPSASDWLEGD

-496 NMDKLIHFRFSRRA
+496 NMGKLIHFRFSRRA

>member
-1 MQQEIN
+1 
-7 IKVVAQDRAKDND
+7 
-20 FKQLFLEMYPRLVR
+20 
-34 YAVSLLGDG
+34 
-43 NEARDVVGD
+43 
-52 VFEKAWNQFSSL
+52 
-64 QMETRRSWLYASV
+64 
-77 RNACLNWLKHQQV
+77 
-90 EQTNVEA
+90 
-97 LIEATRY
+97 
-104 DMSTRYEE
+104 
-112 HERLL
+112 
-117 QQAERIARELKEPT
+117 
-131 CTILRLCYFEHLT
+131 
-144 YQQAADSRQAG
+144 
-155 HQSQHREE
+155 
-163 AYFQGTRHFA
+163 
-173 RANEAYKHRE
+173 
-183 LGGKIM
+183 M

-213 GKVSENVSDARLSQI
+213 EKVSENVSDARLSQI

-252 HISSEEEHLQKA
+252 HISSEEEHLSFEK
-264 EDELSEKKIDKARI
+264 ESIVKNEKKVSKARI

-315 EVTSPKQVEQTLSN
+315 EVTSPKQVEQTLSD

-426 VKVSNADTEIE
+426 VKVSNADTEVE
-437 MRPGQTATLQADKIV
+437 MHPGQTATLQSDKIV
-452 VSKASSSASDWLEGD
+452 VSRASSSVSDWLEGD

-521 MGVAKVR
+521 MGVAR
-528 IEKGKI
+528 IRMEKGKI

>member
-1 MQQEIN
+1 
-7 IKVVAQDRAKDND
+7 
-20 FKQLFLEMYPRLVR
+20 
-34 YAVSLLGDG
+34 
-43 NEARDVVGD
+43 
-52 VFEKAWNQFSSL
+52 
-64 QMETRRSWLYASV
+64 
-77 RNACLNWLKHQQV
+77 
-90 EQTNVEA
+90 
-97 LIEATRY
+97 
-104 DMSTRYEE
+104 
-112 HERLL
+112 
-117 QQAERIARELKEPT
+117 
-131 CTILRLCYFEHLT
+131 
-144 YQQAADSRQAG
+144 
-155 HQSQHREE
+155 
-163 AYFQGTRHFA
+163 
-173 RANEAYKHRE
+173 
-183 LGGKIM
+183 M

-213 GKVSENVSDARLSQI
+213 EKVSENVSDARLSQI

-252 HISSEEEHLQKA
+252 HISSEEEHLSFEK
-264 EDELSEKKIDKARI
+264 ESIVKNEKKVSKARI

-315 EVTSPKQVEQTLSN
+315 EVTSPKQVEQTLSD

-426 VKVSNADTEIE
+426 VKVSNADTEVE
-437 MRPGQTATLQADKIV
+437 MRPGQTATLQSDKIV
-452 VSKASSSASDWLEGD
+452 VSRASSSVSDWLEGD

-528 IEKGKI
+528 MEKGKI

>member
-1 MQQEIN
+1 
-7 IKVVAQDRAKDND
+7 
-20 FKQLFLEMYPRLVR
+20 
-34 YAVSLLGDG
+34 
-43 NEARDVVGD
+43 
-52 VFEKAWNQFSSL
+52 
-64 QMETRRSWLYASV
+64 
-77 RNACLNWLKHQQV
+77 
-90 EQTNVEA
+90 
-97 LIEATRY
+97 
-104 DMSTRYEE
+104 
-112 HERLL
+112 
-117 QQAERIARELKEPT
+117 
-131 CTILRLCYFEHLT
+131 
-144 YQQAADSRQAG
+144 
-155 HQSQHREE
+155 
-163 AYFQGTRHFA
+163 
-173 RANEAYKHRE
+173 
-183 LGGKIM
+183 M

-213 GKVSENVSDARLSQI
+213 EKVSENVSDVRLSQI

-237 SKEETLAAWEAFEQK
+237 SKEETLAAWEAFEKK
-252 HISSEEEHLQKA
+252 HISSEK
-264 EDELSEKKIDKARI
+264 ELLSFEKESIVKNEKKVSKARI
-278 LTWITASVA
+278 LAWITASVA

-315 EVTSPKQVEQTLSN
+315 EVTSPKQVEQTLSD

-348 GTRVMLNANSTL
+348 GTKVMLNANSTL

-400 TQVLGTIFDVK
+400 TQVLGTVFDVK

-418 KVTLMEGK
+418 KVTLMQGK
-426 VKVSNADTEIE
+426 VKVSNADTEVE

>member
-1 MQQEIN
+1 
-7 IKVVAQDRAKDND
+7 
-20 FKQLFLEMYPRLVR
+20 
-34 YAVSLLGDG
+34 
-43 NEARDVVGD
+43 
-52 VFEKAWNQFSSL
+52 
-64 QMETRRSWLYASV
+64 
-77 RNACLNWLKHQQV
+77 
-90 EQTNVEA
+90 
-97 LIEATRY
+97 
-104 DMSTRYEE
+104 
-112 HERLL
+112 
-117 QQAERIARELKEPT
+117 
-131 CTILRLCYFEHLT
+131 
-144 YQQAADSRQAG
+144 
-155 HQSQHREE
+155 
-163 AYFQGTRHFA
+163 
-173 RANEAYKHRE
+173 
-183 LGGKIM
+183 M
-189 NKNQDQELDY
+189 NKNQDQKLDY

-213 GKVSENVSDARLSQI
+213 EKVSENVSDARLSQI

-237 SKEETLAAWEAFEQK
+237 SKEETLAAWEAFEKK
-252 HISSEEEHLQKA
+252 HISSEKEHLQKA
-264 EDELSEKKIDKARI
+264 EDELSEKKIEDEIGSENGNEIGREIEGESSSRKVSKARI
-278 LTWITASVA
+278 LAWITASVA

-299 SQEISQPTEF
+299 SQEISLPTEF

-385 KNPHRP
+385 KNPHCP

-418 KVTLMEGK
+418 KVTLMQGK
-426 VKVSNADTEIE
+426 VKVSNADTEVE

-452 VSKASSSASDWLEGD
+452 VSKASPSASDWLEGD

-496 NMDKLIHFRFSRRA
+496 NMGKLIHFRFSRRA

>member
-1 MQQEIN
+1 
-7 IKVVAQDRAKDND
+7 
-20 FKQLFLEMYPRLVR
+20 
-34 YAVSLLGDG
+34 
-43 NEARDVVGD
+43 
-52 VFEKAWNQFSSL
+52 
-64 QMETRRSWLYASV
+64 
-77 RNACLNWLKHQQV
+77 
-90 EQTNVEA
+90 
-97 LIEATRY
+97 
-104 DMSTRYEE
+104 
-112 HERLL
+112 
-117 QQAERIARELKEPT
+117 
-131 CTILRLCYFEHLT
+131 
-144 YQQAADSRQAG
+144 
-155 HQSQHREE
+155 
-163 AYFQGTRHFA
+163 
-173 RANEAYKHRE
+173 
-183 LGGKIM
+183 M

-213 GKVSENVSDARLSQI
+213 EKVSENVSDARLSQI

-237 SKEETLAAWEAFEQK
+237 SKEETLAAWEAFEKK
-252 HISSEEEHLQKA
+252 HISSEK
-264 EDELSEKKIDKARI
+264 ELLSFEKESIVKNEKKVSKARI
-278 LTWITASVA
+278 LAWITASVA

-299 SQEISQPTEF
+299 SQDISQPTEF

-348 GTRVMLNANSTL
+348 GTKVMLNANSTL

-418 KVTLMEGK
+418 KVTLMQGK
-426 VKVSNADTEIE
+426 VKVSNADTEVE
-437 MRPGQTATLQADKIV
+437 MRPGQTATLQSDKIV

>member
-1 MQQEIN
+1 
-7 IKVVAQDRAKDND
+7 
-20 FKQLFLEMYPRLVR
+20 
-34 YAVSLLGDG
+34 
-43 NEARDVVGD
+43 
-52 VFEKAWNQFSSL
+52 
-64 QMETRRSWLYASV
+64 
-77 RNACLNWLKHQQV
+77 
-90 EQTNVEA
+90 
-97 LIEATRY
+97 
-104 DMSTRYEE
+104 
-112 HERLL
+112 
-117 QQAERIARELKEPT
+117 
-131 CTILRLCYFEHLT
+131 
-144 YQQAADSRQAG
+144 
-155 HQSQHREE
+155 
-163 AYFQGTRHFA
+163 
-173 RANEAYKHRE
+173 
-183 LGGKIM
+183 M

-205 ENVSENAS
+205 E
-213 GKVSENVSDARLSQI
+213 KVSDARLSQI

-237 SKEETLAAWEAFEQK
+237 SKEETLAAWEAFEKK
-252 HISSEEEHLQKA
+252 HISSEEEHLSFEK
-264 EDELSEKKIDKARI
+264 ESIVKNEKKVSKARI
-278 LTWITASVA
+278 LAWITASVA

-315 EVTSPKQVEQTLSN
+315 EVTSPKQVEQTLNN

-348 GTRVMLNANSTL
+348 GTKVMLNANSTL

-426 VKVSNADTEIE
+426 VKVSNADTEVE

-496 NMDKLIHFRFSRRA
+496 NMGKLIHFRFSRRA

-521 MGVAKVR
+521 MGVARIK

>member
-1 MQQEIN
+1 
-7 IKVVAQDRAKDND
+7 
-20 FKQLFLEMYPRLVR
+20 
-34 YAVSLLGDG
+34 
-43 NEARDVVGD
+43 
-52 VFEKAWNQFSSL
+52 
-64 QMETRRSWLYASV
+64 
-77 RNACLNWLKHQQV
+77 
-90 EQTNVEA
+90 
-97 LIEATRY
+97 
-104 DMSTRYEE
+104 
-112 HERLL
+112 
-117 QQAERIARELKEPT
+117 
-131 CTILRLCYFEHLT
+131 
-144 YQQAADSRQAG
+144 
-155 HQSQHREE
+155 
-163 AYFQGTRHFA
+163 
-173 RANEAYKHRE
+173 
-183 LGGKIM
+183 M

-213 GKVSENVSDARLSQI
+213 EKVSENVSDARLSQI

-237 SKEETLAAWEAFEQK
+237 SKEETLAAWEAFEKK
-252 HISSEEEHLQKA
+252 HISSEKEHLQKA
-264 EDELSEKKIDKARI
+264 EDELSEKKIEDEIGRESSSRKISKARI
-278 LTWITASVA
+278 LAWITASVA

-315 EVTSPKQVEQTLSN
+315 EVTSPKQVEQTLSD

-348 GTRVMLNANSTL
+348 GTKVMLNANSTL

-418 KVTLMEGK
+418 KVTLMQGK
-426 VKVSNADTEIE
+426 VKVSNADTEVE

-496 NMDKLIHFRFSRRA
+496 NMGKLIHFRFSRRA